1 MFGFGMV
8 LDSIRFCEIDFG
20 LTICKLKKVLTQS
33 NLLGIEQVEMPTL
46 RDLADEL
53 GLSISTISLALR
65 NSPKVNDQTR
75 QRIQE
80 AADRLGYKPNILV
93 SAHSQYMRTGS
104 HPEAATTVGI
114 LYYKRPEEMMPLF
127 KHIERTIRETALERG
142 LRVDEIH
149 YRTEGLSREKL
160 RKVLIARG
168 IESVFIAPVGRFV
181 GELPIDPEGFAM
193 ATIGYSA
200 QAPVHR
206 ACHDFFGSTR
216 SLIKICLERGYRRIG
231 LAIRQGDDARANEL
245 YLAAYLDSQFRL
257 PPEQRLAPLIFPD
270 DWDNSMLESWFER
283 EKPDAIISIGCE
295 TISKW
300 ADEKGITIPEELGLA
315 ALPSH
320 PELTGFSGII
330 HNYHTVCAAA
340 YDLLLGQLRRNERG
354 LPEAPKTVLVPGP
367 YMDNGSLPLRQKG
380 C

>member
-1 MFGFGMV
+1 MA
-8 LDSIRFCEIDFG
+8 RR
-20 LTICKLKKVLTQS
+20 LTKNNGS
-33 NLLGIEQVEMPTL
+33 DIEQVEMPTL
-46 RDLADEL
+46 RDLAHEL
-53 GLSISTISLALR
+53 GLSVSTISLALR

-75 QRIQE
+75 RRIQE
-80 AADRLGYKPNILV
+80 TADRLGYKPNLLV
-93 SAHSQYMRTGS
+93 SAHSQYMRTGAR
-104 HPEAATTVGI
+104 PEAATTVGI

-127 KHIERTIRETALERG
+127 AHIERTIRETALERG
-142 LRVDEIH
+142 LLVDEIH

-168 IESVFIAPVGRFV
+168 IQSVFIAPVGRFV

-200 QAPVHR
+200 QAPIHR

-216 SLIKICLERGYRRIG
+216 RLFNICRERGYRRIG

-257 PPEQRLAPLIFPD
+257 PANQRLIPLIFPGE
-270 DWDNSMLESWFER
+270 WDNTMLQTWFETER
-283 EKPDAIISIGCE
+283 PDAIISIGCE
-295 TISKW
+295 MISRW
-300 ADEKGITIPEELGLA
+300 ATAQGISVPGELGLA

-320 PELTGFSGII
+320 PELTDFSGII

-354 LPEAPKTVLVPGP
+354 LPEAPKTVLLPGP
-367 YMDNGSLPLRQKG
+367 FLDNGSLPQRH
-380 C
+380 